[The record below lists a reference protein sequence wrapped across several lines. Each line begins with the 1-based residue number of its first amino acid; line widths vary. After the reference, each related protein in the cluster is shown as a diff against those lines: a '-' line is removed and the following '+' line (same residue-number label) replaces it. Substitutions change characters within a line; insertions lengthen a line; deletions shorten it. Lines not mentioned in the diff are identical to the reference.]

1 MLCVLDLG
9 KYKMAWA
16 NDHRIADVVVL
27 FLALDAIFRKQMI
40 YLPIENNKKFGN
52 FTTTNLISAYRGF

>member
-1 MLCVLDLG
+1 
-9 KYKMAWA
+9 MAWA

-27 FLALDAIFRKQMI
+27 FLVALDANFRKQMI